1 MKFFIVSTYGEMLD
15 VALHLQDVEKH
26 EVVMWIPDH
35 DHQKIGEGLI
45 PKAEDWWNYLDGSWT
60 FLVDGCER
68 GAMQDWL
75 RGTTSKWAHNSDS
88 PHVACFGGSEQ
99 GDVLENDRQA
109 GQAIFKRSGFLQV
122 ESQNFTSIDDAIA
135 FVQKNSD
142 RLWILKQNGDAPKSI
157 NHAGHFDGNA
167 DMLWHL
173 EQLKKK
179 WNESSMGAFDCDLME
194 KVSGLEV
201 ACSAYFNG
209 HDFMRNADG
218 KAVAFLNF
226 EEKKEI
232 DGGLGETC
240 GEMGTTFF
248 VTTEDHPL
256 VKDILMRPAL
266 LNAWREAGVR
276 GVVDVNCIQ
285 TDRGMVAL
293 EFTNRPG
300 VPSSSYEF
308 CVATKNF
315 GEVVA
320 AVAQGKDTPIEVEYG
335 WGMVMVI
342 AAKPFP
348 VEADIEGDATSIG
361 EKLWI
366 LRDGTPAP
374 DFNEGQRN
382 RIHLENFYRDD
393 EGNYLVATKN
403 GYLLTVTGRSSGT
416 PRLSSGGLIGTLRDQ
431 IREYIHFNLYISGM
445 KYRTDIGKR
454 VEEFEKQIATAIP
467 APTRTRG
474 KEKKKSE
481 SLLGY

>member
-35 DHQKIGEGLI
+35 DHAKIGDGLI
-45 PKAEDWWNYLDGSWT
+45 EKDGDWWNYLGGDWV

-75 RGTTSKWAHNSDS
+75 RHGGIRMPRNREGDV
-88 PHVACFGGSEQ
+88 HVNPNNIAVFGGSRQ

-109 GQAIFKRSGFLQV
+109 GQAIFKDAGFYQPT
-122 ESQNFTSIDDAIA
+122 SKNFTSIDDAIA
-135 FVQKNSD
+135 FVNENSD
-142 RLWILKQNGDAPKSI
+142 KLWILKQNGDAPKSL

-194 KVSGLEV
+194 KVEGLEV

-218 KAVAFLNF
+218 KVVAFLNF
-226 EEKKEI
+226 EEKKEG

-240 GEMGTTFF
+240 GEMGTLFF
-248 VTTEDHPL
+248 TTTEDHPL
-256 VKDILMRPAL
+256 VKDILMHSVL
-266 LNAWREAGVR
+266 KQAWQKAGVR
-276 GVVDVNCIQ
+276 GVVDVNCIR
-285 TDRGMVAL
+285 TEKGMVAL

-315 GEVVA
+315 GDVVA
-320 AVAQGKDTPIEVEYG
+320 AVAQGKDTPIEVDYG
-335 WGMVMVI
+335 WGMVMVV

-348 VEADIEGDATSIG
+348 VEADMDETATSIG
-361 EKLWI
+361 ERLWI
-366 LRDGTPAP
+366 LQDGQPREAFTL
-374 DFNEGQRN
+374 EQQR

-393 EGNYLVATKN
+393 EGHHRVATKN
-403 GYLLTVTGRSSGT
+403 GYLLTVTGQGDSIEG
-416 PRLSSGGLIGTLRDQ
+416 
-431 IREYIHFNLYISGM
+431 IRHELQEYIKANLYIAGM

-454 VEEFEKQIATAIP
+454 VEEFEKQIGGTIP
-467 APTRTRG
+467 KPTGTKPKAKSR
-474 KEKKKSE
+474 KETT
-481 SLLGY
+481 LGY

>member
-1 MKFFIVSTYGEMLD
+1 MKFFIISTYGELLD

-26 EVVMWIPDH
+26 EVVLWIPDH
-35 DHQKIGEGLI
+35 EHSKIGDGLI
-45 PKAEDWWNYLDGSWT
+45 TKDGAWWKYLDGSWT

-68 GAMQDWL
+68 GTMQDAL
-75 RGTTSKWAHNSDS
+75 RDGHISGGYKDS
-88 PHVACFGGSEQ
+88 EPIPVFGGSEK
-99 GDVLENDRQA
+99 GDVLENDRQR
-109 GQAIFKRSGFLQV
+109 GQAIFKRAGFRQP
-122 ESQNFTSIDDAIA
+122 ESVNFTSIDDAIT
-135 FVQKNSD
+135 FVSHNLD

-157 NHAGHFDGNA
+157 NHAGHFEGNE

-179 WNESSMGAFDCDLME
+179 WNESTMGAFDCDLME
-194 KVSGLEV
+194 KVEGLEV

-218 KAVAFLNF
+218 KVVAFLNF
-226 EEKKEI
+226 EEKKEG

-256 VKDILMRPAL
+256 VQEILMRPVL
-266 LNAWREAGVR
+266 LQAWRDAGVR

-285 TDRGMVAL
+285 TDKGMVAL

-300 VPSSSYEF
+300 IPSSSYEF

-315 GEVVA
+315 GEVLQ
-320 AVAQGKDTPIEVEYG
+320 AVAEGKDVPIDVEYG
-335 WGMVMVI
+335 WGMVMVVV
-342 AAKPFP
+342 AKPFP
-348 VEADIEGDATSIG
+348 VEADMDDQATSIG

-366 LRDGTPAP
+366 LKNGKPVPEISA
-374 DFNEGQRN
+374 EHQQ
-382 RIHLENFYRDD
+382 RIHLENFYRDE

-403 GYLLTVTGRSSGT
+403 GYLLTVTCQD
-416 PRLSSGGLIGTLRDQ
+416 PRGIAINREILT
-431 IREYIHFNLYISGM
+431 EYIEDNLYISGM

-454 VEEFEKQIATAIP
+454 VEEHEKEIAGAATPPFRSRSKAASRKP
-467 APTRTRG
+467 
-474 KEKKKSE
+474 S
-481 SLLGY
+481 SVLGY